1 MSVEVHVVT
10 PERELWSGNATLVVA
25 RGVDGEVGIQS
36 GHAPMLIR
44 LAVGALHVHRS
55 DAPELFAVID
65 GGFMHVT
72 STGMESRVDVMAS
85 QAELVGEIDV
95 EAARA
100 HAEAA
105 RAVID
110 KGAGGGERDDAGV
123 DAAKA
128 ELAKAEARND
138 LAG

>member
-1 MSVEVHVVT
+1 VSVEVHVVT

-55 DAPELFAVID
+55 DAPELVAVID

-72 STGMESRVDVMAS
+72 SSGMESRVDVMAS
-85 QAELVGEIDV
+85 HAELVGEIDV
-95 EAARA
+95 AAARA
-100 HAEAA
+100 RAEAA
-105 RAVID
+105 RAVI
-110 KGAGGGERDDAGV
+110 ARSTGGGEGAEV
-123 DAAKA
+123 ELAKA
-128 ELAKAEARND
+128 ELAKAEARID